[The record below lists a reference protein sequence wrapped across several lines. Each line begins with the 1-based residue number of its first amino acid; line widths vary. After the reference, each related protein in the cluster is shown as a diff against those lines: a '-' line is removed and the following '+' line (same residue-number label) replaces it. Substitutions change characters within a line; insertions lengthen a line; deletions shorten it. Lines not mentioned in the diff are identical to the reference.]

1 MNEWSEWIERY
12 VGEVAR
18 HLPKGSRADVAE
30 ELRSLLAEQVEER
43 IGATDRPAE
52 EIALEVIGGFGEPS
66 EVAGR
71 YAPDQAL
78 LIGPRL
84 FPAFKIAVG
93 IYLGVYA
100 ALTAAWLAG
109 YHTSIYVLLLSFDFS
124 EGRDLVQVAFT
135 AFANLGILLL
145 AFVLLQW
152 TGVGSRSPSAAGWDP
167 RGLPEIPAGEPA
179 SRVDPAIGLAIG
191 LYFLLT
197 FNLAPEW
204 FGFAV
209 SAGDDGHVPL
219 LHPEY
224 RTFLPWLNAW
234 LIPGVLLDAWVL
246 WRRRR
251 GLAERVAEIGL
262 EVFGVYV
269 LLRIVAGGPFTRFD
283 QAFDPIIAIVAVVL
297 AFVAVVHTVQAV
309 QRVRT
314 RRLMRPEPTGT

>member
-12 VGEVAR
+12 VREVSR

-43 IGATDRPAE
+43 IAVADRPAE

-71 YAPDQAL
+71 YAPDRAL

-84 FPAFKIAVG
+84 FPVFKIAVG

-109 YHTSIYVLLLSFDFS
+109 YSMTFYVLPLRFDFS
-124 EGRDLVQVAFT
+124 EGRDLVDVSFT
-135 AFANLGILLL
+135 ALANLGFLLL

-152 TGVGSRSPSAAGWDP
+152 SGVGSRSASAGWDP
-167 RGLPEIPAGEPA
+167 RELPELPDGEPA
-179 SRVDPAIGLAIG
+179 SRVDPAIGLAFG

-197 FNLAPEW
+197 FNVAPEW
-204 FGFAV
+204 FGFAFG
-209 SAGDDGHVPL
+209 AGDEGYVPL

-224 RTFLPWLNAW
+224 RAFLPWLNAW

-251 GLAERVAEIGL
+251 RLAERTAEIAL

-283 QAFDPIIAIVAVVL
+283 QAFDPVIAIVAIVL
-297 AFVAVVHTVQAV
+297 ALVAVVHTVQAV
-309 QRVRT
+309 DRVRT